1 MNRLS
6 LLQITMIFALLA
18 LLLSFQASSH
28 ELRPAYLQVRQT
40 AEESFRV
47 TWRVPARGDLR
58 LAINARFDDS
68 VVPTGTPRASF
79 ANGFYTESWDIRH
92 PEKLAGAQVSIDGLS
107 QTMTDA
113 LVRIQ
118 WQDGREQVA
127 RLLPDKTGMV
137 VDTRA
142 SGAQVAATYFV
153 LGVEHILLGID
164 HLLFVLALVLL
175 VSGWRQLVITI
186 TAFTLAHSLTL
197 AAAVLGWVAV
207 PQAPVEAIIALSIVF
222 VASEILQ
229 KQRGRSTIAI
239 QQPWLVA
246 FAFGLLHG
254 LGFAGALAEIG
265 VPGHAIPLSLAVFNI
280 GVEAGQLAFIGA
292 LAALYWLGRRLP
304 SVQLWEARTSAP
316 ASALVATPVSYVV
329 GGLAAWWLVDR
340 TLAMMLV

>member
-1 MNRLS
+1 MKQLS
-6 LLQITMIFALLA
+6 QSPVTLLFAAFA
-18 LLLSFQASSH
+18 LLLSCQAWSH
-28 ELRPAYLQVRQT
+28 ELRPAYLEVQQT

-68 VVPTGTPRASF
+68 VVAMGTPRASF
-79 ANGFYTESWDIRH
+79 ANGFYTESWDIGH
-92 PEKLAGAQVSIDGLS
+92 PDKLAGARVSIDGLAR
-107 QTMTDA
+107 TMTDA

-137 VDTRA
+137 VDNTA
-142 SGAQVAATYFV
+142 TSGQVAATYFV

-175 VSGWRQLVITI
+175 ASGWRQLVITI

-197 AAAVLGWVAV
+197 AAAVLGWLAV

-222 VASEILQ
+222 VASEILH

-239 QQPWLVA
+239 HRPWLVA

-254 LGFAGALAEIG
+254 LGFAGALAEVG
-265 VPGHAIPLSLAVFNI
+265 VPEHSIPLALAVFNI
-280 GVEAGQLAFIGA
+280 GVEAGQLAFIST
-292 LAALYWLGRRLP
+292 LAALYWLALRLP
-304 SVQLWEARTSAP
+304 PVQLWEARSSGSATT
-316 ASALVATPVSYVV
+316 LVATPVSYVV

-340 TLAMMLV
+340 TLAMILV